1 MIEDITRKNE
11 ENSTIDPEQLLL
23 DTNINY
29 QTNISDL
36 NSTNQIF
43 NVNDEQIDFSSTV
56 AWMPVAQEILN
67 EQPTNNSFNEYNI
80 KNEKNTVYQDN
91 FDTDNLLNDLLLT
104 IDAENMN
111 SMINPYNT
119 IEEIIAPKTL
129 KDITADADICKC
141 IDCKCDVEQGCQG
154 GCGPDN
160 YCKGST
166 DVIEDNNNCSKITE
180 AYVKKKCC
188 GTDKSKSPLD
198 DGDLLNFSYDCSVKC
213 SCKSISDGVANGC
226 CVVICLKTFESLQSA
241 YNKNYKAQINFAK
254 NECQII
260 H

>member
-1 MIEDITRKNE
+1 MNA
-11 ENSTIDPEQLLL
+11 EQLLL

-29 QTNISDL
+29 QPISDA
-36 NSTNQIF
+36 NGTNEIF
-43 NVNDEQIDFSSTV
+43 NENVDQIDFSSTV

-67 EQPTNNSFNEYNI
+67 EQSTNNTFNEYNI
-80 KNEKNTVYQDN
+80 KNEKNSVYQDN
-91 FDTDNLLNDLLLT
+91 FDTDNLLNDLLST
-104 IDAENMN
+104 IDAENINQQFEN
-111 SMINPYNT
+111 SMVNTFNT
-119 IEEIIAPKTL
+119 IEDITPSMVAPKTL

-141 IDCKCDVEQGCQG
+141 IDCKCDVENGCQG

-160 YCKGST
+160 SCKAS
-166 DVIEDNNNCSKITE
+166 DNIEDNNNCSKITE
-180 AYVKKKCC
+180 AYIEKKKCC
-188 GTDKSKSPLD
+188 STNNNKSPLD